1 MKPKR
6 FDIEPYK
13 DALYLFCPCTKA
25 EAQAWLKRKKI
36 DQQVDLEGYEGFDA
50 VTYYTNCGSMVFM
63 HDFQDTPKGLGILVH
78 ELVHVTMSTLNAKGV
93 KEAEGT
99 EEAAAYL
106 LDSLFQKCL
115 KHLRGSSAK
124 RVP

>member
-25 EAQAWLKRKKI
+25 EAEAWLKRKKI
-36 DQQVDLEGYEGFDA
+36 LDQVDLSGYEGFDA
-50 VTYYTNCGSMVFM
+50 VTYYTNCGSFVFM
-63 HDFQDTPKGLGILVH
+63 HKFDDTPKGIGILVH
-78 ELVHVTMSTLNAKGV
+78 ELCHVTFSTLNAKGV

-106 LDSLFQKCL
+106 LDNLTTKCL
-115 KHLRGSSAK
+115 KHLRA
-124 RVP
+124 